1 MCVCL
6 SLPLSLYLMHCVIWW
21 IDAILCKVVGQYVQ
35 VAAEATTQQ
44 GAITVGQALEA
55 TMQTIGDKPV
65 ELSDAAAIR
74 EAEMRATGSN
84 IVTQGGYAAS
94 AQSAAAYNTGMIGD
108 EDKIKLRDVLA
119 VTSLL
124 NNLSSK

>member
-1 MCVCL
+1 M
-6 SLPLSLYLMHCVIWW
+6 
-21 IDAILCKVVGQYVQ
+21 CKVVGQYVQ

-94 AQSAAAYNTGMIGD
+94 AQSAAGMIGD
-108 EDKIKLRDVLA
+108 ADKIKLRDVLA
-119 VTSLL
+119 VTNLL